1 MGGAVGCLFS
11 KFVLMFVWFI
21 MRVMMGFRGGYYYY
35 LPNEVGGGVATGVS
49 NRYVGIGVVTYTDL
63 CRIDGE
69 PIYGGFVMGGQRRM
83 RKTMLH
89 LTTGHRSFGSFH
101 GLILFMS
108 IWMCPW
114 KIRGDKYRWGINWQ
128 VTSELE
134 TLLDVGGC
142 EGKPCILCHP
152 AEVKD
157 GVTPPHVFIQP

>member
-1 MGGAVGCLFS
+1 VFIFQVCVDVCVVHHLWHDGVPGGLLLLPS
-11 KFVLMFVWFI
+11 Q
-21 MRVMMGFRGGYYYY
+21 RG
-35 LPNEVGGGVATGVS
+35 GGGVATGVS

-69 PIYGGFVMGGQRRM
+69 PIYGGFIMGGQRRM
-83 RKTMLH
+83 RRAMLH

-114 KIRGDKYRWGINWQ
+114 KISGEVQWGINWQ
-128 VTSELE
+128 FTSELE

-152 AEVKD
+152 AEVQD
-157 GVTPPHVFIQP
+157 GVTPPQHVFIQP